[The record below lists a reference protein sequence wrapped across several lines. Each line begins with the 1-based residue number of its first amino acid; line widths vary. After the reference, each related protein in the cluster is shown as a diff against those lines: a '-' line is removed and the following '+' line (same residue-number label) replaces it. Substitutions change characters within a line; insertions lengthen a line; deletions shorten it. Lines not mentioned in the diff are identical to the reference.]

1 MSYASGINSLQQ
13 TISSITPSDAKPAA
27 QVNASDSVSKSSA
40 GSIANVERVD
50 QTNLSS
56 TGGLVAQALE
66 SSDTRS
72 AKVASAT
79 ASLRRML
86 RTRSSNLCWTK
97 HDDQSDPSS
106 YPR

>member
-13 TISSITPSDAKPAA
+13 TIGSITPSEAKPAT
-27 QVNASDSVSKSSA
+27 QVSASDSVSKASE
-40 GSIANVERVD
+40 GSIANVEQVD

-72 AKVASAT
+72 AKVASLQQAI
-79 ASLRRML
+79 AAGNYSVSSSDVADKIIQSLL
-86 RTRSSNLCWTK
+86 
-97 HDDQSDPSS
+97 D
-106 YPR
+106 